1 MATIEPLSSAMTYQA
16 QQAAKPQT
24 VTPVNT
30 EVPEDGQTVNVDETT
45 ASVTRA
51 QAEDEKESGSESA
64 GSQQQQAAG
73 ASAGQQAA
81 GVRQSQQQQQAA
93 RQLQQASAK
102 QAQQQAAQTKQT
114 QQQSEQLKKAITEM
128 NKKINNSNEEA
139 VFGVHEDTNR
149 IMIKIMDKETK
160 EVIKEFPPE
169 KTLDMIARI
178 WEMAGILVDQKL

>member
-1 MATIEPLSSAMTYQA
+1 MATIEPLNSVMTYQA
-16 QQAAKPQT
+16 QAVEKPQP

-45 ASVTRA
+45 ASVTRP
-51 QAEDEKESGSESA
+51 QTEDEKESESGGN
-64 GSQQQQAAG
+64 GSQQQQAA
-73 ASAGQQAA
+73 SS
-81 GVRQSQQQQQAA
+81 R
-93 RQLQQASAK
+93 K
-102 QAQQQAAQTKQT
+102 AQI
-114 QQQSEQLKKAITEM
+114 QQQSEQLKKAIAEM
-128 NKKINNSNEEA
+128 NRKINNSNEEA

-178 WEMAGILVDQKL
+178 WEMAGILVDEKL

>member
-1 MATIEPLSSAMTYQA
+1 MAIEPLNSAMSYQA
-16 QQAAKPQT
+16 QATVKPQT

-45 ASVTRA
+45 ASVVRPE
-51 QAEDEKESGSESA
+51 AEDERSSGGEESNA
-64 GSQQQQAAG
+64 QQQDASDKTM
-73 ASAGQQAA
+73 SAGQQ
-81 GVRQSQQQQQAA
+81 
-93 RQLQQASAK
+93 LQNK
-102 QAQQQAAQTKQT
+102 N
-114 QQQSEQLKKAITEM
+114 EQLKKAIAEM

-149 IMIKIMDKETK
+149 IMIKIMDKDTK

-178 WEMAGILVDQKL
+178 WEMAGILVDEKL

>member
-1 MATIEPLSSAMTYQA
+1 MATIEPLNSVMTYQA
-16 QQAAKPQT
+16 QAVEKPQP

-30 EVPEDGQTVNVDETT
+30 DVPEDGQTVKVDETT
-45 ASVTRA
+45 AAVTRP
-51 QAEDEKESGSESA
+51 QTENEKEGESGESGSP
-64 GSQQQQAAG
+64 QQQAAG
-73 ASAGQQAA
+73 SGKAQVQQ
-81 GVRQSQQQQQAA
+81 
-93 RQLQQASAK
+93 K
-102 QAQQQAAQTKQT
+102 
-114 QQQSEQLKKAITEM
+114 SEQLKKAIAEM

-178 WEMAGILVDQKL
+178 WEMAGILVDEKL